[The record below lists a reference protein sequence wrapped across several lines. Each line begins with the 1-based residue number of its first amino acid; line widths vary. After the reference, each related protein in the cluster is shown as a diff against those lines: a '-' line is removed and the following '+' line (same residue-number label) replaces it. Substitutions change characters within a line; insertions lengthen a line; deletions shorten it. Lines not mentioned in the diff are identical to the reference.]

1 MTAIKKEVFSFFKK
15 LEKNNNREWFE
26 VNKPEFK
33 RIEAE
38 VKHFGQQLKEALEAT
53 EHIDRVKLAYG
64 G

>member
-1 MTAIKKEVFSFFKK
+1 MTAIKKEVLSFIKK

-38 VKHFGQQLKEALEAT
+38 VKHFGQSSKK
-53 EHIDRVKLAYG
+53 HSKLPSTSME
-64 G
+64 